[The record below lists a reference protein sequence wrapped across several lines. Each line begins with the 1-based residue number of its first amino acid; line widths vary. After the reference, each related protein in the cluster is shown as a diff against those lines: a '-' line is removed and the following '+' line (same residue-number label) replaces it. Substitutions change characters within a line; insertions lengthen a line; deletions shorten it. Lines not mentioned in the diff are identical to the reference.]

1 MSKVLLRFLL
11 IFCLFTTATAF
22 KAHASILVTCDTL
35 SADTVPPVYKAQDGK
50 VYPPVPD
57 NPNRLFYLQR
67 SKNINAV
74 CYDVNINPET
84 GLADEKSPVNIYWLR
99 FAEANGEKEDLTY
112 IQRKFAYGIT
122 SKPLG
127 NGNFDIRLVSYDKI
141 PFKLMQGTDG
151 KYHIFAFISKKRIL
165 LKSIFI
171 KTDGGSMWSPNVIF
185 VEMKGTDP
193 ETGKEVTERF
203 KP

>member
-1 MSKVLLRFLL
+1 MSKTLLRYLF
-11 IFCLFTTATAF
+11 IFCFFTASVH
-22 KAHASILVTCDTL
+22 KAGASVFPGYSKWVTDTI
-35 SADTVPPVYKAQDGK
+35 PVARKSQDGR
-50 VYPPVPD
+50 VYPHVPD

-67 SKNINAV
+67 SKNINAI
-74 CYDVNINPET
+74 CYDVNINPLT
-84 GLADEKSPVNIYWLR
+84 GLANDDEPVNIYWLR
-99 FAEANGEKEDLTY
+99 FAEANGEKKELTY

-122 SKPLG
+122 SKRLA
-127 NGNFDIRLVSYDKI
+127 NGHFDIRLVSYDKI
-141 PFKLMQGTDG
+141 PFTLMRGTDG
-151 KYHIFAFISKKRIL
+151 KYHIFVVVSKKHIQ